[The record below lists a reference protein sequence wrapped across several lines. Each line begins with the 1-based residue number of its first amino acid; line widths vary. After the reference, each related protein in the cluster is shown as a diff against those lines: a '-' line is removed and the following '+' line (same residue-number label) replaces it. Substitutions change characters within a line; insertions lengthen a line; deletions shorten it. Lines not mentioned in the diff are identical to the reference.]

1 MNVLDPSTALGTD
14 RAEEVQDE
22 IAAVLI
28 PVVIAIMIV
37 LLTTTVIWLLW
48 RNARKSAAAPSG

>member
-1 MNVLDPSTALGTD
+1 M
-14 RAEEVQDE
+14 QDE